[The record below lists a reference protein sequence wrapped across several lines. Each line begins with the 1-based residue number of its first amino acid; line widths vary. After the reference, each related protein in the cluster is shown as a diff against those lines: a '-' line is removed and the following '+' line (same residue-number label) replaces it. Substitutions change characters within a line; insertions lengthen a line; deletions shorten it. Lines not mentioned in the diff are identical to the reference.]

1 MTGPTR
7 LLRRRLL
14 RRACAVLA
22 AALACTTLARPLP
35 AAADTLV
42 LQGGTRLEGVVLAR
56 TGEGPAATLRVLLPA
71 GQELVLAAADVQQ
84 VLPDAEAP
92 QGEQVVRFRSGQGAP
107 EGLQVAL
114 LHLVHEAS
122 GRRVDL
128 VGAVH
133 IADMAYY
140 REVQRLLEAADLVL
154 YELVKPEG
162 VDDVEAQPADAGEH
176 PLRDFQRRMAGWF
189 GFAHQME
196 GIAYDRPHF
205 VHADMTVEQFMAAAE
220 SLGST
225 PLTRMLGLPGRAP
238 AAAGTAPGTGPGQ
251 GSGPAGSAPQGS
263 APQGSAPQG
272 SAPQGS
278 APSPAGAP
286 APGPDPALGMQVKL
300 LEGLLRGMGIDDPRR
315 GPGVRRSLK
324 SMLGRM
330 MGSMGPRMGA
340 LLGSE
345 ASELIV
351 ERRNAVALER
361 LAQVPASARSVAIFY
376 GAAHLPDL
384 ERRLLAQG
392 YRRAGSRWLLA
403 WDLSAAPAAAPAA
416 PAAPATPASR

>member
-1 MTGPTR
+1 MTHPS
-7 LLRRRLL
+7 RRLL
-14 RRACAVLA
+14 RGACTALA
-22 AALACTTLARPLP
+22 ACLATAALTQALS

-56 TGEGPAATLRVLLPA
+56 EGEGTTGTVRVLLPA
-71 GQELVLAAADVQQ
+71 GQELVLAAADVAQ
-84 VLPDAEAP
+84 VLPDPEAP
-92 QGEQVVRFRSGQGAP
+92 QGEQVVRFRGGKGAP

-114 LHLVHEAS
+114 LHLVHGTT

-133 IADMAYY
+133 IADLAYY

-162 VDDVEAQPADAGEH
+162 VDDVEAQPKDEGEH

-205 VHADMTVEQFMAAAE
+205 VHADMTMEQFMAAAQ
-220 SLGST
+220 SMGGS
-225 PLTRMLGLPGRAP
+225 PLTRLLGLPGKGE
-238 AAAGTAPGTGPGQ
+238 AATPTPDGKPGGSPPPSTAP
-251 GSGPAGSAPQGS
+251 SA
-263 APQGSAPQG
+263 
-272 SAPQGS
+272 
-278 APSPAGAP
+278 
-286 APGPDPALGMQVKL
+286 GPDPALGMQVKM

-330 MGSMGPRMGA
+330 MGSMSTRLGA

-345 ASELIV
+345 ASELVV

-361 LAQVPASARSVAIFY
+361 LAQVPEAARSVAIFY

-384 ERRLLAQG
+384 EQRLLAQG
-392 YRRAGSRWLLA
+392 YRRAGGRWLLA
-403 WDLSAAPAAAPAA
+403 WDLA
-416 PAAPATPASR
+416 AAPATPAPPAQPAAPAAR

>member
-1 MTGPTR
+1 MTRPS
-7 LLRRRLL
+7 RRLL
-14 RRACAVLA
+14 RGACTALA
-22 AALACTTLARPLP
+22 ACLATAALTQPLS

-56 TGEGPAATLRVLLPA
+56 EGEGTTGTVRVLLPA
-71 GQELVLAAADVQQ
+71 GQELVLAAADVAQ
-84 VLPDAEAP
+84 VLPDPEAP
-92 QGEQVVRFRSGQGAP
+92 QGEQVVRFRGGKGAP

-114 LHLVHEAS
+114 LHLVHGTT

-133 IADMAYY
+133 IADLAYY

-162 VDDVEAQPADAGEH
+162 VDDVEAQPKDEGGH

-205 VHADMTVEQFMAAAE
+205 VHADMTMEQFMAAAQ
-220 SLGST
+220 SMGGS
-225 PLTRMLGLPGRAP
+225 PLTRMLGLPGKGEAATPAP
-238 AAAGTAPGTGPGQ
+238 GGTPGGSPPPSTAP
-251 GSGPAGSAPQGS
+251 PA
-263 APQGSAPQG
+263 
-272 SAPQGS
+272 
-278 APSPAGAP
+278 
-286 APGPDPALGMQVKL
+286 GPDPALGMQVKM

-330 MGSMGPRMGA
+330 MGSMSTRLGA

-345 ASELIV
+345 ASELVV

-361 LAQVPASARSVAIFY
+361 LAQAPEAARSVAIFY

-384 ERRLLAQG
+384 EQRLLVQG
-392 YRRAGSRWLLA
+392 YRRAGGRWLLA
-403 WDLSAAPAAAPAA
+403 WDLA
-416 PAAPATPASR
+416 AAPATPAPPAQPAAPAAR

>member
-1 MTGPTR
+1 MTRPS
-7 LLRRRLL
+7 RRLL
-14 RRACAVLA
+14 RGACVALA
-22 AALACTTLARPLP
+22 AWLATAALTPPLP

-56 TGEGPAATLRVLLPA
+56 EGEGATGTVRLLLPA
-71 GQELVLAAADVQQ
+71 GQELVLAAADVAQ
-84 VLPDAEAP
+84 VLPDPEAP
-92 QGEQVVRFRSGQGAP
+92 QGEQVVRFRGGKGAP

-114 LHLVHEAS
+114 LHLVHGTT

-162 VDDVEAQPADAGEH
+162 VDDVEAQPKDEGEH
-176 PLRDFQRRMAGWF
+176 PLRDVQRRMAGWF

-220 SLGST
+220 SLGGS
-225 PLTRMLGLPGRAP
+225 PLTRMLGLPGK
-238 AAAGTAPGTGPGQ
+238 GETAPP
-251 GSGPAGSAPQGS
+251 
-263 APQGSAPQG
+263 
-272 SAPQGS
+272 
-278 APSPAGAP
+278 AP
-286 APGPDPALGMQVKL
+286 APGGTPGGPPAGTPGSTPPPTPQPSPTPAAGPDPALGMQVKM
-300 LEGLLRGMGIDDPRR
+300 LEGLLRGMGIEDPQR
-315 GPGVRRSLK
+315 GPAVRRSMK

-330 MGSMGPRMGA
+330 LGSMGTRMGA

-345 ASELIV
+345 ASELIL
-351 ERRNAVALER
+351 EQRNAVALER
-361 LAQVPASARSVAIFY
+361 LAEVPDTARSVAIFY

-384 ERRLLAQG
+384 EQRLLAQG
-392 YRRAGSRWLLA
+392 YRRAGGRWLLA
-403 WDLSAAPAAAPAA
+403 WDLAATEPARLPA
-416 PAAPATPASR
+416 R